1 LAVTVFCEKELVL
14 QLFAKQQHT
23 TLSKNVKVFRAKCKD
38 FSALYAAVLAA
49 DIAPGVKPYFIAEKL
64 ALKQPYHLI

>member
-23 TLSKNVKVFRAKCKD
+23 TLSKNVRFFMQNVSII
-38 FSALYAAVLAA
+38 SAPHPAVLVV
-49 DIAPGVKPYFIAEKL
+49 DIAPEVKPCFIAENL
-64 ALKQPYHLI
+64 ALTQPYHLI

>member
-23 TLSKNVKVFRAKCKD
+23 ALSKNVKVFMQNVRI
-38 FSALYAAVLAA
+38 FSALYAAVLAV
-49 DIAPGVKPYFIAEKL
+49 DIAPEVKPCFIAEKL